1 MIINSISI
9 WEIKAYFSLFKCF
22 KWPNPDLFLM
32 YFQSKT
38 TFLQQINVQNVNPVY
53 GTGIRSHNLLIMN
66 LLL

>member
-1 MIINSISI
+1 MVKVETSWLLFLLYNGELSGV
-9 WEIKAYFSLFKCF
+9 AYC
-22 KWPNPDLFLM
+22 FLM